1 MVDVT
6 PVITTVKITW
16 YISAIA
22 FFEYLNIIDTQFY
35 ILWVLMIIDFFAW
48 ISKQYVLSKKHITSQ
63 KAWLWLIKKVLV
75 LMVFLSIALMF
86 KWLDLDS
93 WAYLKAIA
101 SILIMSE
108 TYSIIQNT
116 YTVRSWQELP
126 EFDAISLLL
135 KKMGELIESYLKN
148 KIK

>member
-35 ILWVLMIIDFFAW
+35 ILWILMIIDFIAW